1 MNRDLEALEDRVY
14 TLHKKHY
21 PHGKAVRSGLS
32 ALQSELRTL
41 IGQYPE
47 ATALL
52 LSSSIYRLHRRVSS
66 DPFTLKRYTPR
77 SVMRLRPARTQTF
90 HFESQQDLTLSIQHV
105 IKTSQAVQSLD
116 QLATFLFQTVNQP
129 CLKIIDN
136 DLRDTSE
143 SVAIAIHHFSTNN
156 RHNQGNEKGI

>member
-14 TLHKKHY
+14 ALHKEHY
-21 PHGKAVRSGLS
+21 PYGKAVRSGFS
-32 ALQSELRTL
+32 ALQTELRTL

-52 LSSSIYRLHRRVSS
+52 LSSSIYRLQRRVSS

-90 HFESQQDLTLSIQHV
+90 HFESQQDLTLSIQHA
-105 IKTSQAVQSLD
+105 IKTSQAAQSLE
-116 QLATFLFQTVNQP
+116 QLATFLFQSVNQP
-129 CLKIIDN
+129 CLKIDN
-136 DLRDTSE
+136 EDLRDSSE
-143 SVAIAIHHFSTNN
+143 AVAIAVHKIT
-156 RHNQGNEKGI
+156 RVATPC

>member
-14 TLHKKHY
+14 TLHKEYY
-21 PHGKAVRSGLS
+21 PNGKAVRSGFG

-52 LSSSIYRLHRRVSS
+52 LSSSIYRLQRRVSS

-77 SVMRLRPARTQTF
+77 SVMRFRPARTQTF
-90 HFESQQDLTLSIQHV
+90 QFQSQHDLTLSILNAITTPSEPLV
-105 IKTSQAVQSLD
+105 LD
-116 QLATFLFQTVNQP
+116 QIATFLFQTVNQP
-129 CLKIIDN
+129 CLKIDN
-136 DLRDTSE
+136 EDLRDSSE
-143 SVAIAIHHFSTNN
+143 VLAITVHEITRVATPC
-156 RHNQGNEKGI
+156 

>member
-1 MNRDLEALEDRVY
+1 MNRDLEALEDRVHA
-14 TLHKKHY
+14 LHKEYY
-21 PHGKAVRSGLS
+21 PHGKAVRSGFS

-52 LSSSIYRLHRRVSS
+52 LSSSIYRLQRRVSS

-90 HFESQQDLTLSIQHV
+90 QFQSQHDLTLSIQNA
-105 IKTSQAVQSLD
+105 IKTSQAAQSLD
-116 QLATFLFQTVNQP
+116 QLVTFLFQTVNQP
-129 CLKIIDN
+129 CLKIDN
-136 DLRDTSE
+136 EDLRDSSE
-143 SVAIAIHHFSTNN
+143 AVGIAVHKITRVATPC
-156 RHNQGNEKGI
+156 